1 MRTADED
8 TVSAGLPLSAAQRH
22 LWVADQMQPGSGL
35 YTIPL
40 AFRLHGELDE
50 AALVR
55 AWSAVLGRH
64 EILQTVY
71 TEENGVLA
79 QRAARD
85 ADCRATVSDLSGL
98 APRAR
103 GQELERQF
111 AAAISDPFDLAAA
124 PPARMTLF
132 RLAADDHVLLL
143 CVHHIAFDGA
153 SAGILLD
160 ELAACYAAFA
170 AGSVPAAARAA
181 ARYADFCLSQE
192 QDAERAQ
199 HLDFWRRMFAQLPP
213 LLQLET
219 DRPRPSAQTHR
230 GASLR
235 FALSPAVQAKVIQL
249 SAEAGATP
257 FTTLLAAFYALLA
270 RYTGQTDLVV
280 GVPVL
285 GRPSAEWDEV
295 IGMFANLVPVRADLS
310 GDLPFRLILD
320 RVTDAAMAAFEHM
333 DTQFGDIVEA
343 VAAERDPAYMPLAQV
358 TFGMLSERAGSSLHL
373 PGITADPLP
382 VDRGAAEFDLS
393 FEILAAG
400 DGWTADIEYNTDL
413 WDRPTVSRLAAHWQT
428 LLAAAVA
435 QPDTPLSAL
444 PLLTPAERRQQ
455 LDDWNSTDVNFGEP
469 RCLHDMFREQ
479 AARTPLATAVVF
491 GERRLSYRELD
502 ERANQLAHLLTA
514 RGAGPEVSVGVCM
527 PRSEQTIVAFLA
539 VLKSGAVYLPL
550 DPEYPPD
557 RLAFMVA
564 DADMAL
570 LVTDSKTA
578 AELDVGA
585 VPAVLVD
592 ADLTPGMP
600 GAAAPPQTAVTA
612 ANLSCAFYTSGS
624 SGRPKCAALTHANY
638 FNYVSFWR
646 HRYLDRTPMRVHL
659 QMTSFAFD
667 IFIADASRALLTGAT
682 LVVCPREVVMAPER
696 LYDLM
701 IREHVNS
708 AEFITPILAALVD
721 HVQQHGQD
729 LTFLDILV
737 AGSDIW
743 YAADFARARALCGP
757 ATRMIAAYGL
767 SETSIDNSTFDDR
780 DQDDELSGIV
790 PIGRPADNTRLYV
803 LDERLELLP
812 AGMAGELFVGG
823 AGVGRGYLH
832 RPGLTADRYIPDPF
846 GPHPGGRL
854 YKSGDLA
861 RYRPDGV
868 LEILGRVDNQVK
880 VGGFR
885 IELGEIESALRSHP
899 VVDKAVVVV
908 RAATGGD
915 GRLVGYYTAS
925 QPDNGA
931 AAPDLTGYLR
941 DRLPGYMVPA
951 ALVKLDELPL
961 SANGKVDRRSLPAP
975 EGVPSAASRPPRTPT
990 EQVLAGIWS
999 DILGGIA
1006 VGVEDDF
1013 FALGG
1018 RSLLMAQVVSRVRE
1032 VWGVELPLRA
1042 IYQHPSVAALA
1053 GQVAALRSGGGATAV
1068 PPLRRSDRAAGELAD
1083 VSFAQQQ
1090 LWFHDQ
1096 MEPGSATYNVP
1107 VMYRLDGPLDV
1118 DALSRSLRALV
1129 GRHEILRTVYRAAG
1143 GQPMQT
1149 VREAGQWAPGFTDL
1163 SGLPDDAADVL
1174 LAEAKRAAEA
1184 EPFDLSEGPLI
1195 RCSIVRLGRD
1205 RHALLLTMHH
1215 SVTDGWSLG
1224 LMFEELSARYA
1235 AQVRGEPADLPE
1247 PALQYADYARWQR
1260 SWLTDE
1266 MLAGQAEYWRGVLDG
1281 APEATVLPAAHQRAA
1296 VTGYEGGLRSFD
1308 LPGELAAELGA
1319 LSGSEHAT
1327 VFMTLFAAFA
1337 VLLGRA
1343 GGQTDIV
1350 VGVPLAGRSYG
1361 GGDVERM
1368 LGFFVNVLPLR
1379 VDLSGDVT
1387 FRDVLRQVREVAL
1400 AAYEHEVVPFEKVV
1414 ERLRPARAPFRNPV
1428 FQTVFSLDSVTSKPL
1443 SLPGVVVSDI
1453 PFESTTAKFDLLLEM
1468 TEEPGRL
1475 SGGFSY
1481 RTELFDSADIDRI
1494 VTDWQALL
1502 AAVAADPGALVS
1514 SLPVRPVP
1522 GRQRDWPMAD
1532 EASPEEYIPPR
1543 TPLEELVGAVWAD
1556 ALGLPQ
1562 VGALDDFFVLGGYSL
1577 LGSQLAARLED
1588 VLGVRVPLRSLF
1600 LNPTVEQL
1608 SAWIESVMPA
1618 ADLARVTEEIT
1629 RVAAM
1634 TDAEVLDQLACEREE
1649 CPGD

>member
-1 MRTADED
+1 MRTADENL
-8 TVSAGLPLSAAQRH
+8 VSARLPLSTAQRH
-22 LWVADQMQPGSGL
+22 LWVADQMQAGSGL
-35 YTIPL
+35 YTIPV
-40 AFRLHGELDE
+40 AFRLHGGLDE
-50 AALVR
+50 TALGR
-55 AWSAVLGRH
+55 AWDAVLGRH
-64 EILQTVY
+64 EILRTVY
-71 TEENGVLA
+71 AEENGVPV
-79 QRAARD
+79 QRAARA
-85 ADCRATVSDLSGL
+85 ADGQATVTDLSGL
-98 APRAR
+98 APGAR
-103 GQELERQF
+103 EQELERRL
-111 AAAISDPFDLAAA
+111 AAAVAAPFDLAAG
-124 PPARMTLF
+124 PPARLALF

-170 AGSVPAAARAA
+170 VGSVPAAAPATV
-181 ARYADFCLSQE
+181 RYADFCLRPE
-192 QDAERAQ
+192 QGGERAQ
-199 HLDFWRRMFAQLPP
+199 HLGFWRRTFAQPP
-213 LLQLET
+213 PRLRLET
-219 DRPRPSAQTHR
+219 DRPRPPAQTHR

-235 FALSPAVQAKVIQL
+235 FALSPQVRAKVTEL

-257 FTTLLAAFYALLA
+257 FTTLLAAFCALLA
-270 RYTGQTDLVV
+270 RYSGQTDLVV

-295 IGMFANLVPVRADLS
+295 IGVFANLVPVRADLS
-310 GDLPFRLILD
+310 GDPPFRLILD
-320 RVTDAAMAAFEHM
+320 RVADAAMTAFEHV

-343 VAAERDPAYMPLAQV
+343 VAAERDPAYMPLVQV
-358 TFGMLSERAGSSLHL
+358 TFGMLAERAGSSLHL
-373 PGITADPLP
+373 PGMTADPLP

-393 FEILAAG
+393 LDILAAE
-400 DGWTADIEYNTDL
+400 DGWTADIEYSTDL
-413 WDRPTVSRLAAHWQT
+413 WDQPTVSRLAAHWQA

-435 QPDTPLSAL
+435 EPDTPLSAL
-444 PLLTPAERRQQ
+444 PLLTAAERRQQ
-455 LDDWNSTDVNFGEP
+455 LDDWNRTDVDFGEP

-491 GERRLSYRELD
+491 GDRRLSYRELD

-550 DPEYPPD
+550 DPEYPAD

-564 DADMAL
+564 DADVAL
-570 LVTDSKTA
+570 LVTDSETA
-578 AELDVGA
+578 AELEIGV
-585 VPAVLVD
+585 VPVVLVD
-592 ADLTPGMP
+592 AGLAP
-600 GAAAPPQTAVTA
+600 GAPGRTAPPETAVTP

-624 SGRPKCAALTHANY
+624 SGRPKCAMLTHANY

-682 LVVCPREVVMAPER
+682 LVVCPSEVVMAPER

-701 IREHVNS
+701 VREHVNS

-721 HVQQHGQD
+721 HVQQRGQD
-729 LTFLDILV
+729 LAFLDILV

-757 ATRMIAAYGL
+757 DTQMIAAYGL
-767 SETSIDNSTFDDR
+767 SETSIDNSTFDAC
-780 DQDDELSGIV
+780 DQDDELTGIV

-803 LDERLELLP
+803 LGERLELLP
-812 AGMAGELFVGG
+812 VGTAGELYVGG
-823 AGVGRGYLH
+823 TGVGRGYLH
-832 RPGLTADRYIPDPF
+832 RPGLTAQRYIPDPF

-885 IELGEIESALRSHP
+885 IELGEVESALRSHP
-899 VVDKAVVVV
+899 AVDKAVVVV
-908 RAATGGD
+908 RGAGGGD

-925 QPDNGA
+925 QPENGA
-931 AAPDLTGYLR
+931 GAPDLAVYLR
-941 DRLPGYMVPA
+941 GRLPGYMVPA
-951 ALVKLDELPL
+951 VLVKLDELPL

-975 EGVPSAASRPPRTPT
+975 EGVPSGASRPPRTPT
-990 EQVLAGIWS
+990 QQVLAGIWS
-999 DILGGIA
+999 DILGGVP
-1006 VGVEDDF
+1006 VGADDDF

-1018 RSLLMAQVVSRVRE
+1018 RSMLMAQVVSRVRE
-1032 VWGVELPLRA
+1032 VWGVEVPLRV

-1053 GQVAALRSGGGATAV
+1053 GQIAALRAGGGETSA
-1068 PPLRRSDRAAGELAD
+1068 PPLRGSDRAAGELTD

-1096 MEPGSATYNVP
+1096 VEPGSAAYNVP

-1129 GRHEILRTVYRAAG
+1129 GGHEILRTVYRAVG
-1143 GQPMQT
+1143 GQPMQE
-1149 VREAGQWAPGFTDL
+1149 VREARQWAPAFTDL
-1163 SGLPDDAADVL
+1163 SGLTDGARDEL
-1174 LAEAKRAAEA
+1174 LDQAKRAAEA
-1184 EPFDLSEGPLI
+1184 EPFDLAEGPLI
-1195 RCSIVRLGRD
+1195 RCSILRLGHD
-1205 RHALLLTMHH
+1205 QHALLLTMHH
-1215 SVTDGWSLG
+1215 SVTDGWSLA
-1224 LMFEELSARYA
+1224 LMFQELSARYA
-1235 AQVRGEPADLPE
+1235 ADVRGESADLPE
-1247 PALQYADYARWQR
+1247 PGPQYADYARWQR

-1266 MLAGQAEYWRGVLDG
+1266 MLAAQADYWRGVLDG
-1281 APEATVLPAAHQRAA
+1281 APEATVLPAARQSAEA
-1296 VTGYEGGLRSFD
+1296 TGYDGAIRLFD
-1308 LPGELAAELGA
+1308 LPGELTAKLGV

-1327 VFMTLFAAFA
+1327 VFMTLLAAFA

-1343 GGQTDIV
+1343 GGQADIV
-1350 VGVPLAGRSYG
+1350 VGVPMAGRSHG

-1379 VDLSGDVT
+1379 VDLSGGVT
-1387 FRDVLRQVREVAL
+1387 FRDVLRRVREVAL

-1414 ERLRPARAPFRNPV
+1414 ERLRPPRAPFRNPV
-1428 FQTVFSLDSVTSKPL
+1428 FQTVFSLESVTSEPL
-1443 SLPGVVVSDI
+1443 TLPGVVVRDI

-1468 TEEPGRL
+1468 TEGPGRL

-1494 VTDWQALL
+1494 VADWHALL
-1502 AAVAADPGALVS
+1502 AAVAADPGAPVN
-1514 SLPVRPVP
+1514 SLPVRPAF
-1522 GRQRDWPMAD
+1522 GQQRDRPGVDA
-1532 EASPEEYIPPR
+1532 ASPEEYVPPR
-1543 TPLEELVGAVWAD
+1543 TPLEELVAAVWAD
-1556 ALGLPQ
+1556 VLGLPQ

-1588 VLGVRVPLRSLF
+1588 LLGLRVPLRSLF

-1618 ADLARVTEEIT
+1618 ADLARVTEEIA

-1634 TDAEVLDQLACEREE
+1634 TDEEVLDQLACEREE
-1649 CPGD
+1649 RPSG